1 MELTNVESLMTPQR
15 ARDSETPIYAEIR
28 DSADIFRDTSFSIDH
43 SIPLVYLE
51 TMIKCD
57 FPVQIRKPGQI

>member
-1 MELTNVESLMTPQR
+1 MELTNVESLMAPQR

-43 SIPLVYLE
+43 SIPLV
-51 TMIKCD
+51 
-57 FPVQIRKPGQI
+57 